1 MKQVADVRSIQVPVH
16 GQAATLALVELD
28 QRSGDI
34 DPELWFPCPHH
45 EGARDILYPSSANT
59 FPGRMPAWCER
70 RQVSFRVSLSS
81 LPDDLPVATRL
92 WGRGFLAG
100 SVPQL
105 DDDTDPETRQRQ
117 VDAFL
122 ATGTWPPCR
131 RQPP

>member
-1 MKQVADVRSIQVPVH
+1 VRSIQVPVH
-16 GQAATLALVELD
+16 GQAATLAQVQLD

-59 FPGRMPAWCER
+59 FPGRMPAWCEH

-81 LPDDLPVATRL
+81 LPDDLPVVTRL
-92 WGRGFLAG
+92 WVRGFLAG
-100 SVPQL
+100 SVPRL
-105 DDDTDPETRQRQ
+105 DTDLETRQRQ

-122 ATGTWPPCR
+122 ATGTWPD
-131 RQPP
+131 Q